1 MNMIPQTDP
10 KAGYLAQAAEIDA
23 AIRRVL
29 ESGWYILGKEVAAF
43 EAEFAAFVGA
53 GHGIGVAN
61 GTDALIVG
69 LRALGVGPGDGVV
82 TVSHTAVAT
91 VAAIELVGATPIL
104 VDIDQ
109 GYGMDADELAA
120 VLKNSPVPI
129 KAIIPVHLYGQPVAL
144 DRIMPLAERHGV
156 AVLEDCSQA
165 HGATFGAGQVGTFG
179 RLAAY
184 SLYPTKNLGALGDGG
199 VLVTNDAAID
209 ASLRALR
216 EYGWRERYISSSTGQ
231 NTRLDEMQAA
241 ILRVKLARLTA
252 DNARRQ
258 AIGAA
263 YDKGLAGCGLALPWR
278 RPGTTH
284 VFHQYVVSHAR
295 RDAIRDA
302 VKAAGIATN
311 IHYPM
316 PVHLQPAY
324 LGRVPLGPG
333 GMTRTEAAAHS
344 IFSLPMY
351 PQMNEEAVARTIAAL
366 RAAL

>member
-1 MNMIPQTDP
+1 MNTIPQTDP
-10 KAGYLAQAAEIDA
+10 KAGYLAQAAEIEA

-53 GHGIGVAN
+53 RHGIGVAN

-69 LRALGVGPGDGVV
+69 LRALGVGPGDGAV

-120 VLKNSPVPI
+120 VLKSAPVPI

-241 ILRVKLARLTA
+241 ILRIKLHDLDA
-252 DNARRQ
+252 DNARRR
-258 AIGAA
+258 AIAA
-263 YDKGLAGCGLALPWR
+263 RYRAGLAGSSLRVLETHAEAEPVYHLFVVETAQRAGLLAHLKTQGVLGGIHYALPVHTMDPWR
-278 RPGTTH
+278 PDTAVALPNTERACAH
-284 VFHQYVVSHAR
+284 VA
-295 RDAIRDA
+295 
-302 VKAAGIATN
+302 
-311 IHYPM
+311 
-316 PVHLQPAY
+316 
-324 LGRVPLGPG
+324 
-333 GMTRTEAAAHS
+333 
-344 IFSLPMY
+344 SLPMY
-351 PQMNEEAVARTIAAL
+351 PELTDAEVDRVIAAV
-366 RAAL
+366 RGFTP